1 MTGMRNALA
10 YLQIAL
16 GTLVSALAV
25 NLFLVPT
32 HLPSGGLGG
41 LMLILNYLWQIPIGP
56 AYFVANIPAILW
68 LFKVKGAQGAVKS
81 LWGIVCFSVA
91 VQVTAPLS
99 VYAPTQNL
107 VLASIFAGALLGVG
121 TGLTLV
127 VGGDTGGNSTYARMV
142 RHYTGLNVSTV
153 MLAMDAVILSF
164 GAFMLSVEPV
174 LYALV
179 MTVVVSYSVG
189 LVQDGLNS
197 SRFVLIISERVDL
210 VAAALLV
217 DLKRGVTRLEAK
229 GEYTGKSRP
238 VLMCVVSPTEV
249 MRVKR
254 LVLETDPEAFMM
266 VSDAREVSGR
276 GFTLEHEL
284 RRVPYWA
291 AQSGD

>member
-1 MTGMRNALA
+1 MQGMRNALA

-16 GTLVSALAV
+16 GTLISALAI

-41 LMLILNYLWQIPIGP
+41 LMLMLNYLWQIPIGP
-56 AYFVANIPAILW
+56 AYFAANIPAILW

-81 LWGIVCFSVA
+81 LWGIASFSLF
-91 VQVTAPLS
+91 VQVTAPLT

-107 VLASIFAGALLGVG
+107 VLAAIFAGALLGIG

-127 VGGDTGGNSTYARMV
+127 VGGDTGGNSTYARMI
-142 RHYTGLNVSTV
+142 RHYTGLNVGTV
-153 MLAMDAVILSF
+153 MLVMDAVILGF
-164 GAFMLSVEPV
+164 GAFMLSLEPV
-174 LYALV
+174 LYALI
-179 MTVVVSYSVG
+179 MTVVVSHAIS

-210 VAAALLV
+210 VAAALLE
-217 DLKRGVTRLEAK
+217 DLKRGVTRLEAR

-249 MRVKR
+249 IRVKR

-276 GFTLEHEL
+276 GFTLGHEL
-284 RRVPYWA
+284 RRVPYWV

>member
-1 MTGMRNALA
+1 MTEMRNALA
-10 YLQIAL
+10 YVQIAL
-16 GTLVSALAV
+16 GTLVSALAI

-32 HLPSGGLGG
+32 QLPSGGLGG
-41 LMLILNYLWQIPIGP
+41 LMLIMNYLWQIPVGP

-68 LFKVKGAQGAVKS
+68 LFKVKGRQGAVKS
-81 LWGIVCFSVA
+81 LWGIACFSLL

-107 VLASIFAGALLGVG
+107 VLAAIFAGALLGIG

-127 VGGDTGGNSTYARMV
+127 VGGDTGGNSTYARMI

-153 MLAMDAVILSF
+153 MLGMDAVILGF
-164 GAFMLSVEPV
+164 GATMLSVEPV
-174 LYALV
+174 LFALI
-179 MTVVVSYSVG
+179 MTVVCSYCVG

-197 SRFVLIISERVDL
+197 SRFVLIISEQVDL
-210 VAAALLV
+210 VGTALLGE
-217 DLKRGVTRLEAK
+217 LKRGVTRLDAR

-238 VLMCVVSPTEV
+238 VLMVVVSPPEV

-284 RRVPYWA
+284 RRLPYWA